1 MKKTIFALTIASLL
15 STPALASKEGFYIGA
30 DISSNDIESTSFGTG
45 LGLVGGYDF
54 QVAPQVV
61 IGVEGEY
68 RYFGEDSGN
77 YAPGFGWKDKA
88 YTFGVNVKPKY
99 YFNDSFYA
107 GVQLGLH
114 STTLDA
120 KDDVIGNIKESN
132 ANLAYGVEAGYE
144 INNNVAIKAGYKAY
158 QAELMGF
165 TFDADTLY
173 IGANYKF

>member
-15 STPALASKEGFYIGA
+15 SAPALASKEGFYIGA

-45 LGLVGGYDF
+45 FGLVGGYEF

-61 IGVEGEY
+61 IGLEGEY
-68 RYFGEDSGN
+68 RHLGEDSGN
-77 YAPGFGWKDKA
+77 YTQSLGWKDKA
-88 YTFGVNVKPKY
+88 YTLGVNVKPKY

-114 STTLDA
+114 STTIDA
-120 KDDVIGNIKESN
+120 KDDIVGNIKESN
-132 ANLAYGVEAGYE
+132 INLAYGVEAGYE
-144 INNNVAIKAGYKAY
+144 INTNVTIKGGYKAY
-158 QAELMGF
+158 QAELIGM
-165 TFDADTLY
+165 TFDADALY